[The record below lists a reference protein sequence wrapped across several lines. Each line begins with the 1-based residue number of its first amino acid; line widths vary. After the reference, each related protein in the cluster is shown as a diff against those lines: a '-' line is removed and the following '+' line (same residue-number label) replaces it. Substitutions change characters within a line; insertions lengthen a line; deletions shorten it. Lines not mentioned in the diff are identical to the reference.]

1 MAANSKLAQ
10 FFVKKLWGLWMMK
23 DNIQIHLD
31 GSRIQQALWIA
42 DKVQSEMAKE
52 NLTDL

>member
-1 MAANSKLAQ
+1 
-10 FFVKKLWGLWMMK
+10 MMK

-52 NLTDL
+52 NLTDLWDPLKGTAKLLCST